1 MTTGDIIKVLRKR
14 AGMTQAELAQR
25 LGYTSPSTITK
36 IELNQIELTQPK
48 IKAIADLFGV
58 SPSYLV
64 FGDEESAPE
73 YYTDNT
79 VMIPLYGDVAA
90 GLPIYA
96 NPDVQGHFAIS
107 SDLAI
112 RGKHFALSIRGDSM
126 EPKFYNGDII
136 VVREQPFVEFGQIGV
151 VQIDGESATCKK
163 VKQTAA
169 GLELHPLN
177 PNHDVQF
184 YTKKEV
190 RDRNISV
197 LGLVVAVY
205 HVLEN

>member
-1 MTTGDIIKVLRKR
+1 MNTGNIIKNLRKR
-14 AGMTQAELAQR
+14 AGYTQAELAQK

-58 SPSYLV
+58 SPSYLI
-64 FGDEESAPE
+64 FGEDEQELA
-73 YYTDNT
+73 YYNDDT

-107 SDLAI
+107 RDLAF
-112 RGKHFALSIRGDSM
+112 RGNHFALHIRGDSM
-126 EPKFYNGDII
+126 EPKFFNGDII

-151 VQIDGESATCKK
+151 VQMDGEAATCKK
-163 VKQTAA
+163 VKQTAS

-190 RDRNISV
+190 RERNITV
-197 LGLVVAVY
+197 LGLVVGVW
-205 HVLEN
+205 HQMEE